1 MINRNSGVYHTISV
15 DVAKSKHRK
24 LIVSGQKGS
33 YGDFQER
40 QGEAHVLVNTTNL
53 TDFHRPT
60 VQQDNSFPRLEAGQ
74 IQDVIDRGQSV
85 YSQRRDLALT
95 PSVTC
100 NPLLDLSH
108 LAYRLPKQLIDN
120 FASVGIKS
128 IHPWQSECLLKSGA
142 LRGEK
147 NLVYTAPTGGGKSLV
162 ADILMLKNVIDHPGK
177 KAMLVLPYVALVQ
190 EKMRWLRKVVEG
202 IVKTP
207 ASPLLRE
214 QRTWR
219 KRGDEDLIK
228 VAGFFGGSKSKVT
241 WEDMDIAV
249 CTIEKVRCI
258 EGTETPTNHEQANS
272 LVNTAI
278 DDLSIGTLGVVV
290 MDEMHKIDDASRGYI
305 LELMAT
311 KLLSLVQRVQIIGK
325 PS

>member
-1 MINRNSGVYHTISV
+1 
-15 DVAKSKHRK
+15 
-24 LIVSGQKGS
+24 
-33 YGDFQER
+33 
-40 QGEAHVLVNTTNL
+40 
-53 TDFHRPT
+53 
-60 VQQDNSFPRLEAGQ
+60 
-74 IQDVIDRGQSV
+74 
-85 YSQRRDLALT
+85 
-95 PSVTC
+95 
-100 NPLLDLSH
+100 
-108 LAYRLPKQLIDN
+108 
-120 FASVGIKS
+120 
-128 IHPWQSECLLKSGA
+128 
-142 LRGEK
+142 
-147 NLVYTAPTGGGKSLV
+147 V